1 MASALVHHCACGRR
15 ALVASAPRDEA
26 DAWLATCRQAA
37 RGVQVIDAHEN
48 GFVCA
53 GCGRFSVRAGASV
66 FAVQLDAPM
75 SLTMS
80 LN

>member
-1 MASALVHHCACGRR
+1 VTSAFVHHCACGRR

-26 DAWLATCRQAA
+26 EAWLATCRQAA
-37 RGVQVIDAHEN
+37 GGVQVVDADEN

-53 GCGRFSVRAGASV
+53 GCGRFSVRNRANV
-66 FAVQLDAPM
+66 LDVVLDAPVPV
-75 SLTMS
+75 TIS